1 MSRRSWSAVALALV
15 TALAVA
21 SGAAGGAG
29 LSGDAEPGL
38 QASAGLA
45 ADAVP
50 GTDVD
55 ADRVLLRADVRTDG
69 SAAWTVEYRVL
80 LDAPNASEGFAA
92 VETRAAENESAL
104 VAPFARRM
112 RSTAAEAAEATGRE
126 MVVQN
131 VTVAADR
138 RQLPRQYGVVTYR
151 FEWYGFAAVGDRL
164 RVGDALAGLFLDRE
178 TTLVVGWPNGTRAV
192 EVRPEPDERRDRA
205 AVWVGPT
212 DFGPERPRV
221 VLAADAAS
229 FADPGSRLPTRGGVS
244 DSLVVAGLLG
254 LVAVGGGLVRRRGR
268 ILGRLRGGAGKG
280 DDGVAGDDGDEG
292 PPEELLSNEEQVLS
306 LVDERGGR
314 TKQQDVVETLEW
326 TETKT
331 SDVVADL
338 REAGDL
344 EVYRLGRENVL
355 ALPGEAGFDVGGGED
370 DG

>member
-1 MSRRSWSAVALALV
+1 MSRRSWSAVALALA
-15 TALAVA
+15 TLLAA
-21 SGAAGGAG
+21 APAAGGAG
-29 LSGDAEPGL
+29 LHGSVGPEDASTGFTGTTL
-38 QASAGLA
+38 
-45 ADAVP
+45 P

-104 VAPFARRM
+104 VEPFTERM

-212 DFGPERPRV
+212 DFGPDRPRV

-229 FADPGSRLPTRGGVS
+229 FADPGSRLPTRGGLS

-254 LVAVGGGLVRRRGR
+254 LVAVGGGLVRRRDR
-268 ILGRLRGGAGKG
+268 ILGRLRGAGESG
-280 DDGVAGDDGDEG
+280 DEAAGDDGDEG